1 VQPPEVPRSA
11 PLSGKSNTRRPVPAA
26 GWLRGVG
33 LYGRNRAMR
42 RSREPQQPADGA
54 IAAAWSAATGA
65 VPCDFAVLCAYAVR
79 REPCGLFPAG
89 VGRGAACGRQSLR
102 QTQKK
107 APVALA
113 VLGTRKNLP
122 EISGPPGSSG
132 HTALSLGSGTT
143 CITGRFF
150 LLGTRRGN

>member
-1 VQPPEVPRSA
+1 MCLCRTA
-11 PLSGKSNTRRPVPAA
+11 
-26 GWLRGVG
+26 
-33 LYGRNRAMR
+33 
-42 RSREPQQPADGA
+42 
-54 IAAAWSAATGA
+54 GA
-65 VPCDFAVLCAYAVR
+65 VRAFSGGGWPWGGMR
-79 REPCGLFPAG
+79 
-89 VGRGAACGRQSLR
+89 AAIIASD
-102 QTQKK
+102 TKK

>member
-33 LYGRNRAMR
+33 LYGRSGAMR

-54 IAAAWSAATGA
+54 ITTGWSAATGA
-65 VPCDFAVLCAYAVR
+65 VPCDFAVPCAYAVR

-89 VGRGAACGRQSLR
+89 LAMGRHAGGSHCVRHKKSARGACCAGNAKEPAWNFRAARVVRPYGFKPWLRHDMYHRQ
-102 QTQKK
+102 
-107 APVALA
+107 
-113 VLGTRKNLP
+113 VL
-122 EISGPPGSSG
+122 SSRDSSWE
-132 HTALSLGSGTT
+132 L
-143 CITGRFF
+143 
-150 LLGTRRGN
+150 